1 MGGASQK
8 PTLSLVLR
16 QLARLIQD
24 ISVSPSTRFLDRL
37 HRLRLRHIIVTLF
50 NLIPLSPS
58 LPARQWQEITARA
71 ICSLHFDVP
80 VNSVHP
86 PIRELKV
93 LHFTTTKKIILCH
106 LRAPASATRSSGEI
120 NKKREPTFVCTH
132 EPFQFVSNLSDANVS
147 LMQKKRIGGVVT
159 APLVSNTQHFVPL

>member
-86 PIRELKV
+86 PIRELKM
-93 LHFTTTKKIILCH
+93 LHFTTKKKSSSVIS
-106 LRAPASATRSSGEI
+106 APPQAPRGHRGKSI
-120 NKKREPTFVCTH
+120 KRESRRLFALTSCF
-132 EPFQFVSNLSDANVS
+132 S
-147 LMQKKRIGGVVT
+147 L
-159 APLVSNTQHFVPL
+159 

>member
-24 ISVSPSTRFLDRL
+24 ISVAPSTRFLDRL

-86 PIRELKV
+86 PIRELKM
-93 LHFTTTKKIILCH
+93 LHFTKKKNHPL
-106 LRAPASATRSSGEI
+106 SSPRPR
-120 NKKREPTFVCTH
+120 KRH
-132 EPFQFVSNLSDANVS
+132 EV
-147 LMQKKRIGGVVT
+147 IGGNQLKERADVCLRSR
-159 APLVSNTQHFVPL
+159 AVSVCK

>member
-24 ISVSPSTRFLDRL
+24 ISVSPSARFLDRL

-71 ICSLHFDVP
+71 ICSLPFDVP

-86 PIRELKV
+86 PIRELKM
-93 LHFTTTKKIILCH
+93 LHFTTKKKNL
-106 LRAPASATRSSGEI
+106 LSSPRPR
-120 NKKREPTFVCTH
+120 KRH
-132 EPFQFVSNLSDANVS
+132 EV
-147 LMQKKRIGGVVT
+147 IGG
-159 APLVSNTQHFVPL
+159 NQ